1 MMFKTFE
8 KEIGDNKYTIVAF
21 TGSNGLDLMFEFV
34 GYAST
39 ALKLFSSDLTSSFSL
54 KSILETS
61 LQEGAIDKVID
72 SMQEML
78 LVKDSR
84 DKLIHFIRRLVAD
97 TTRNGKEDLGKKELF
112 DMIFSANYEELFVL
126 VKEVIVVNFFSQSF
140 IKKMIAK
147 NLQQE
152 QPSSENKTQ

>member
-1 MMFKTFE
+1 MFKTFE

-21 TGSNGLDLMFEFV
+21 TGSNGLDLMFEFI

-39 ALKLFSSDLTSSFSL
+39 VIKILPSFSL
-54 KSILETS
+54 KEILNLKLDEC
-61 LQEGAIDKVID
+61 LIDKAVD
-72 SMQEML
+72 AMQEML

-112 DMIFSANYEELFVL
+112 DMIFSANYEELFAL

-140 IKKMIAK
+140 IQKMISK

-152 QPSSENKTQ
+152 QPSNKSKIE